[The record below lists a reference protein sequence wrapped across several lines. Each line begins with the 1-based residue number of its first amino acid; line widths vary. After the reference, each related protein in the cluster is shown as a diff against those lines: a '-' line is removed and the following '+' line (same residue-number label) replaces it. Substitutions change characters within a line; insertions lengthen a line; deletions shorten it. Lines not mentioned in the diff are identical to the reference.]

1 MTRYVML
8 FVLLAIDMLG
18 SVLGIYATGMKRVHP
33 KVAAITSG
41 VFCGVALVWMLPE
54 MGQISGWPYAGV
66 AVGGCLGLLF
76 LVDRF
81 AFPICPCCTH
91 GHLEAPE
98 GAASSRLL
106 LPLAVGI
113 CLHNF
118 LDGWS
123 TQLASATAGR
133 LGIGLLTGNLV
144 HKGPES
150 VVFGLLLRSAT
161 ADSRKAVWLAALAGV
176 FLTTGGV
183 AQEYAASFHSAGL
196 FMVSLSFA
204 AAGFL
209 FIGVHLFRAEC
220 AQNGR
225 RAAARSLA
233 TGFAAT
239 AAVEM
244 AVAFL
249 TTS

>member
-1 MTRYVML
+1 ML
-8 FVLLAIDMLG
+8 FVLLAVSILG
-18 SVLGIYATGMKRVHP
+18 SVLGIFATGMKRVHP
-33 KVAAITSG
+33 KVAAVTSG
-41 VFCGVALVWMLPE
+41 IFCGVALVWMLPE

-76 LVDRF
+76 VVDRF
-81 AFPICPCCTH
+81 VFPICPCCTH
-91 GHLEAPE
+91 VHPHSSE
-98 GAASSRLL
+98 GATSSRLL

-133 LGIGLLTGNLV
+133 LGIGLLMGNLV

-161 ADSRKAVWLAALAGV
+161 GDWRKAAWLAALSSV
-176 FLTTGGV
+176 FLVTGSV

-196 FMVSLSFA
+196 FMASLSFA

-225 RAAARSLA
+225 RAATRLLA

-239 AAVEM
+239 AAVEL
-244 AVAFL
+244 AVGYL
-249 TTS
+249 TTP